1 MGDILL
7 YCSATGVHVITN
19 RLRNATTPKPGE
31 SPKNSH
37 KKQFHV
43 VLIKP
48 SHYDDDGY
56 VIQWM
61 RSALPSNTLAA
72 MYGLTQDVNARKVLG
87 KDVEIVLDA
96 YDETNTRIPVKQI
109 ISNIRHSD
117 AGFVGFVG
125 VQSNQFPRTMDMAKQ
140 FREADIQVCIGGFH
154 ISGCLSMLPELPD
167 DIHHAQEMGISL
179 FAGEAENHLEEVF
192 RDAYAGAMKP
202 LYNYLGHLPDVQSQP
217 TPFLPTTIIKRS
229 IGTVSSFDAGRGCP
243 FVCSFCTIINVQGR
257 KSRRRS
263 ANDIEQIVRRNADQ
277 GVGRFFITD
286 DNFARNRDWEKIF
299 DRLIMLREKEGM
311 TISLSIQVD
320 TMSHKIPHFIEK
332 AGKAGVRRAFI
343 GLENINPDNLKI
355 AGKKQNKITE
365 YRKLM
370 QAWRSAG
377 VITCAGYILGFPADT
392 PEQIVNDIEIIKRE
406 LPVDLLEFFILTPLP
421 GSADHQDLHQRG
433 VWMDSDM
440 NKYDLNHVTTKHAKM
455 SREEWEQAYQLA
467 WDTYYTPEHIETVL
481 KRSRASGISVG
492 KMMFLMLWFYGCHK
506 FERLHPLEGGYFRH
520 KYRLDRR
527 PGMPIENPFVFYP
540 RRVWEVIYRHI
551 CIAVMLL
558 KFARVRRRIK
568 SDPEAFD
575 YIDTALMPMNETENE
590 IDNIELLA
598 AQQKKASLSA

>member
-1 MGDILL
+1 
-7 YCSATGVHVITN
+7 
-19 RLRNATTPKPGE
+19 
-31 SPKNSH
+31 
-37 KKQFHV
+37 V

-72 MYGLTQDVNARKVLG
+72 MYGLTQDINARKALG

-96 YDETNTRIPVKQI
+96 YDETNTRIPVKRI
-109 ISNIRHSD
+109 IRNIRRAS

-140 FREADIQVCIGGFH
+140 FRAAGIQVCIGGFH
-154 ISGCLSMLPELPD
+154 VSGCLSMLPELPD
-167 DIHHAQEMGISL
+167 DIRRAQEMGISL

-202 LYNYLGHLPDVQSQP
+202 IYNYLGNLPDIQGQA
-217 TPFLPTTIIKRS
+217 TPFLPTGMIRRS
-229 IGTVSSFDAGRGCP
+229 IGTVTSFDAGRGCP

-263 ANDIEQIVRRNADQ
+263 ADDIEQIVRRNADQ

-286 DNFARNRDWEKIF
+286 DNFARNRDWEDIF

-320 TMSHKIPHFIEK
+320 TMSHKIPRFIEK

-343 GLENINPDNLKI
+343 GLENINPNNLKA
-355 AGKKQNKITE
+355 AGKKQNKISE

-370 QAWRSAG
+370 QAWRNVG
-377 VITCAGYILGFPADT
+377 VMTCAGYILGFSTDT
-392 PEQIVNDIEIIKRE
+392 PERIISDIEVIKRE
-406 LPVDLLEFFILTPLP
+406 LPVDLLEFFFLTPLP
-421 GSADHQDLHQRG
+421 GSADHKALDADG
-433 VWMDSDM
+433 TWMDPDM
-440 NKYDLNHVTTKHAKM
+440 NKYDLNHVTTKHANM
-455 SREEWEQAYQLA
+455 SRVEWERVYQLA

-481 KRSRASGISVG
+481 KRARASGISVG
-492 KMMFLMLWFYGCHK
+492 KMMFLMLWFYGCQK
-506 FERLHPLEGGYFRH
+506 FEGLHPLEGGYFRH
-520 KYRLDRR
+520 KYRRDRR
-527 PGMPIENPFVFYP
+527 PGMPIENPFVFYL
-540 RRVWEVIYRHI
+540 RRVWEILRGHFG
-551 CIAVMLL
+551 IAALLL
-558 KFARVRRRIK
+558 KFACVRRRIK
-568 SDPEAFD
+568 ADPAAFD
-575 YIDTALMPMNETENE
+575 YTDVALAPVTETEN
-590 IDNIELLA
+590 DSLELLA
-598 AQQKKASLSA
+598 QRKEVTAVAP